1 MKDDRKELN
10 NGAEPVLWFGL
21 VALGFHLY
29 IDLEVL
35 FASFGLT
42 HPMATMQINKLL
54 AGMPGLGHP
63 YWTKLAAGICIGWY
77 SYANRGVKSATLTR
91 KEVLKGLGLGVGL
104 FVGSIPML
112 GSGWLLSIMGVF
124 YLSVGYLLLTTV
136 GVLYIIKGA
145 QGLNRLI
152 DFSLANDMFNRQN
165 ESFPQEQVKIETPY
179 SVNIQTRYTYLNKLY
194 TGWLNI
200 SAPFRATM
208 VMGTPGS
215 GKTYGIVNS
224 IIRQHIEKGF
234 SMYIYD
240 WKFPTLSLIA
250 FNAMVRHKKN
260 LPNNLRFY
268 CINFDNPRKSHR
280 CNPLDPSYMP
290 QIDDAFETAK
300 IMMLNMNKSWIGKE
314 GDIWAD
320 SAINYT
326 TALLW
331 FLCTY
336 QKGKYCTFPHLV
348 ELMTIDYR
356 KIFPIMMANP
366 DLEGYMA
373 MFVSAYNGGAMEM
386 LEGQV
391 NTARTGLARLS
402 SPSIYWAMSANDFTL
417 DINNPKAPK
426 ILCMANNSKKKN
438 LYGAAVGL
446 FNARVLNQI
455 NTPGQHP
462 CSVVI
467 DELPTIY
474 FQGLSDLIATGREN
488 KIAVTLSLQDF
499 SQAESAYGKA
509 EAESIRNTVGT
520 WISGAVSGQT
530 AKSMEDRIG
539 KNVQRKQSITI
550 QTDDTTHGIT
560 TELAPMVPAAK
571 IGQLKS
577 GEFVGV
583 VAGDYGNEGNLK
595 AFNATVVIDEK
606 SFKGE
611 QKVKELPDFSIFAQD
626 GPSVQDMVKENYY
639 LIKLETKK
647 IVEDELARLAIDV
660 DAKPK
665 KTTRKHDRSN

>member
-10 NGAEPVLWFGL
+10 KTSEIVLYFGL
-21 VALGFHLY
+21 FALAFHFYTELSGFF
-29 IDLEVL
+29 D
-35 FASFGLT
+35 SFGLT
-42 HPMATMQINKLL
+42 HPISNRMIGNFLKGSPKLEND
-54 AGMPGLGHP
+54 
-63 YWTKLAAGICIGWY
+63 YWTKLFAGVCIGGY

-91 KEVLKGLGLGVGL
+91 EDVLKDLGIGTAL
-104 FVGSIPML
+104 FVGCVLML
-112 GSGWLLSIMGVF
+112 SSDWLLSWLGLF
-124 YLSVGYLLLTTV
+124 WLSVTYMVVTV
-136 GVLYIIKGA
+136 AGVLYIIKGA
-145 QGLNRLI
+145 QGLNRVI
-152 DFSLANDMFNRQN
+152 DFGLANDMFNRQN
-165 ESFPQEQVKIETPY
+165 ETFPQEQNKIETPY
-179 SVNIQTRYTYLNKLY
+179 SVNIQTRYTFQKKIHI
-194 TGWLNI
+194 GWLNLA
-200 SAPFRATM
+200 APFRGMMIT
-208 VMGTPGS
+208 GIPGS
-215 GKTYGIVNS
+215 GKTFAIVNS
-224 IIRQHIEKGF
+224 IIRQHIAKGF

-240 WKFPTLSLIA
+240 WKFPSLAKIA
-250 FNAMVRHKKN
+250 FNAMMRHSKN
-260 LPNNLRFY
+260 LPKNLRFY
-268 CINFDNPRKSHR
+268 CINFDDPRKSHR
-280 CNPLDPSYMP
+280 CNPLDPTYMP
-290 QIDDAFETAK
+290 QIDDALETAK

-331 FLCTY
+331 FLRTY
-336 QKGKYCTFPHLV
+336 QDGKYCTFPHLV

-356 KIFPIMMANP
+356 KLFPIMMANP
-366 DLEGYMA
+366 DLEAYMT

-417 DINNPKAPK
+417 DINNPKEPK
-426 ILCMANNSKKKN
+426 ILCIANNSKKKN

-455 NTPGQHP
+455 NIPGQHP

-467 DELPTIY
+467 DELPTLY

-499 SQAESAYGKA
+499 SQAESAYGKT

-530 AKSMEDRIG
+530 AKSMEDRLG
-539 KNVQRKQSITI
+539 KNVQRKQSINI

-560 TELAPMVPAAK
+560 TELQPMVPAAK

-583 VAGDYGNEGNLK
+583 VAGDYGNEGDLK
-595 AFNATVVIDEK
+595 AFNAAVVIDEK
-606 SFKGE
+606 SYKRE
-611 QKVKELPDFSIFAQD
+611 QKAKELPDFSIFATD
-626 GPSVQDMVKENYY
+626 GQSVEQVVRENY
-639 LIKLETKK
+639 LRIKAETKQL
-647 IVEDELARLAIDV
+647 VEDELSRLGAEIHQLN
-660 DAKPK
+660 AGKSTSK
-665 KTTRKHDRSN
+665 RK